1 MQTRLFHTL
10 FVFLFMVIS
19 HGAFA
24 VSGEDAKPSHTY
36 KLDGVLKNKFEHAT
50 EIGTSRFTVRNSR
63 MGIAGDINGA
73 YGYRV
78 QVEWSDEGQ
87 FKVLDL
93 SGTIKPVKGLSFTLG
108 QTSIPLFN
116 TYIVSP
122 NEMMFAN
129 RAFIGKYFLSTRD
142 LGLITKYDFRLGEMP
157 TRLEFG
163 LFNGNAINSPVWK
176 KKMAYG
182 GRIIV
187 GSMEGA
193 RVTAKI
199 YDYPKEEETHHLF
212 YGADLRY
219 EAANWKLETEVM
231 KRESKTEFHTDL
243 LSYYVQGAYVLPLK
257 TKLFDSL
264 MPALRWDGI
273 SDTQGDAGFD
283 VKRLTAGIDF
293 GSKRELFT
301 SILRIN
307 YEWYFGTNS
316 PPIFKSPEVGSDKVS
331 VELLLR
337 F

>member
-1 MQTRLFHTL
+1 MKIRFFHPL
-10 FVFLFMVIS
+10 SIFLLTVIS

-24 VSGEDAKPSHTY
+24 VSREDAKPSHTY

-116 TYIVSP
+116 SYIVSP

-142 LGLITKYDFRLGEMP
+142 LGFLTRYDLHLGEMP

-182 GRIIV
+182 GRVIV
-187 GSMEGA
+187 GSMKGA
-193 RVTAKI
+193 RLSAKI

-219 EAANWKLETEVM
+219 EGSNWILETEVM
-231 KRESKTEFHTDL
+231 KRKSKTEFHTDL
-243 LSYYVQGAYVLPLK
+243 LSYYLQGAYVLSLK

-264 MPALRWDGI
+264 QPALRWDGI
-273 SDTQGDAGFD
+273 SDTQGDVGFD
-283 VKRLTAGIDF
+283 VKRLTAGVGF
-293 GSKRELFT
+293 GSKRDRFT
-301 SILRIN
+301 SILRVN
-307 YEWYFGTNS
+307 YEWYFGTDS
-316 PPIFKSPEVGSDKVS
+316 PTIFKNQEVGSDKVT